1 MSNIKKKLIFINSF
15 IYDKVMFE
23 KFNFDNYINNS
34 LIDIEFWRLNF
45 DQVIDKKNFEEK
57 NRLEHEEKELIKQ
70 KNIEKFKKIENLSQ
84 LIKNLKDIKKGSFI
98 FDITLMSRNPLYIF
112 LYKFYGAKLIFHGLA
127 QFPVVSFDFKDINKI
142 LEKNIFE
149 IILNI
154 KKFFKYLFKKIIN
167 KLLRL
172 KIDIFF
178 YNGVYE
184 KKKSQK
190 ISKKSISLHTNDYDK
205 FLIENAK
212 SEIRYID
219 ENYIL
224 FLDMGYPKPHDNY
237 FSLEKP
243 VTTEEN
249 YRKGI
254 LRLFTSLDKI
264 YNSKKI
270 IVALHPKSKKEN
282 FYGYPSFKNITP
294 KLIRSSD
301 LVLSHDSLSLQLAAL
316 WNKPTLMLFNN
327 DMQNRTS
334 KFKEIKWFIDELKLA
349 SINLDSY
356 KDKELQ
362 DITESLSKKKNY
374 SATNSFV
381 KKYINDGESENK
393 LIPEIITDTIMKSKI

>member
-127 QFPVVSFDFKDINKI
+127 QFPVISFDFKDINKI

-154 KKFFKYLFKKIIN
+154 KKFLKYLFKKIIN

-184 KKKSQK
+184 KKK
-190 ISKKSISLHTNDYDK
+190 
-205 FLIENAK
+205 
-212 SEIRYID
+212 
-219 ENYIL
+219 
-224 FLDMGYPKPHDNY
+224 
-237 FSLEKP
+237 
-243 VTTEEN
+243 VT
-249 YRKGI
+249 K
-254 LRLFTSLDKI
+254 
-264 YNSKKI
+264 
-270 IVALHPKSKKEN
+270 N
-282 FYGYPSFKNITP
+282 F
-294 KLIRSSD
+294 
-301 LVLSHDSLSLQLAAL
+301 
-316 WNKPTLMLFNN
+316 
-327 DMQNRTS
+327 
-334 KFKEIKWFIDELKLA
+334 
-349 SINLDSY
+349 
-356 KDKELQ
+356 
-362 DITESLSKKKNY
+362 
-374 SATNSFV
+374 
-381 KKYINDGESENK
+381 
-393 LIPEIITDTIMKSKI
+393 